1 MPVLFIVTGLFQLAL
16 AIHVAKT
23 GRPLYWIL
31 LIVMLPWIGGIAYLV
46 AEVLPGLRNDPTA
59 RRALRNIGSRIN
71 PEKNR
76 RRIEAELQLADTLDN
91 RRRLA
96 EECMQLGDFASAE
109 FLYQRCLT
117 GVYASDPH
125 FMLGMAT
132 AQAELGRF
140 AECKQTL
147 ESLIA
152 ANPAFRS
159 ADGHLL
165 YARAL
170 EQLGE
175 TEKALEEY
183 AALETGYPGEEARSR
198 YVVLLMGAGR
208 TEEAKRVFQSM
219 LDRDKTAPAYYR
231 KKERAWLDQARAA
244 MKANG

>member
-1 MPVLFIVTGLFQLAL
+1 MPVLFVLTGLFQLAL
-16 AIHVAKT
+16 AIHVART

-31 LIVMLPWIGGIAYLV
+31 LIVMLPWIGGVAYLI

-59 RRALRNIGSRIN
+59 RRALRTIGSRIN

-96 EECMQLGDFASAE
+96 QECMQLGDFESAE

-117 GVYASDPH
+117 GVYATDPH

-140 AECKQTL
+140 AECRTTL
-147 ESLIA
+147 ENLIA
-152 ANPAFRS
+152 ANPSFRS
-159 ADGHLL
+159 PDGHLL

-175 TEKALEEY
+175 TNKALEEY
-183 AALETGYPGEEARSR
+183 SALETGYPGEEARSR
-198 YVVLLMGAGR
+198 YVVLLLSAGR
-208 TEEAKRVFQSM
+208 ADEAKRVYQSM
-219 LDRDKTAPAYYR
+219 LDRDRTAPAYYR
-231 KKERAWLDQARAA
+231 KKERTWLEQARVAI
-244 MKANG
+244 KTI

>member
-16 AIHVAKT
+16 AIHVART

-46 AEVLPGLRNDPTA
+46 AEVLPGLRNDPST
-59 RRALRNIGSRIN
+59 RRALRNIGNRIN

-96 EECMQLGDFASAE
+96 EECMQLGDFDSAE

-140 AECKQTL
+140 AECRQTL
-147 ESLIA
+147 EKLIA
-152 ANPAFRS
+152 ANPSFRS

-170 EQLGE
+170 EQVGE
-175 TEKALEEY
+175 TDKALEEY

-198 YVVLLMGAGR
+198 YVVLLLSVSRA
-208 TEEAKRVFQSM
+208 EEAKRVFQSM
-219 LDRDKTAPAYYR
+219 LDRDRTAPAYYR

-244 MKANG
+244 MKAN

>member
-16 AIHVAKT
+16 AIHVART

-46 AEVLPGLRNDPTA
+46 AEVLPGLRNDPST
-59 RRALRNIGSRIN
+59 RRALRNIGNRIN

-96 EECMQLGDFASAE
+96 EECMQLGDFDSAE

-132 AQAELGRF
+132 AQAELSRF
-140 AECKQTL
+140 AECRQTL
-147 ESLIA
+147 EKLIA
-152 ANPAFRS
+152 ANPSFRS

-170 EQLGE
+170 EQVGE
-175 TEKALEEY
+175 TDKALEEY

-198 YVVLLMGAGR
+198 YVVLLMSVSRA
-208 TEEAKRVFQSM
+208 EEAKRVFQSM
-219 LDRDKTAPAYYR
+219 LDRDRTAPAYYR

-244 MKANG
+244 MKAN

>member
-1 MPVLFIVTGLFQLAL
+1 MPVLFVLTGLFQLAL
-16 AIHVAKT
+16 AIHVART

-31 LIVMLPWIGGIAYLV
+31 LIVMLPWIGGVAYLI

-59 RRALRNIGSRIN
+59 RRALRTIGSRIN

-96 EECMQLGDFASAE
+96 QECMQLGDFESAE

-117 GVYASDPH
+117 GVYATDPH

-132 AQAELGRF
+132 AQTELGHF
-140 AECKQTL
+140 AECRQTL
-147 ESLIA
+147 EKLIE

-175 TEKALEEY
+175 TDKALEEY
-183 AALETGYPGEEARSR
+183 SALETGYPGEEARSR
-198 YVVLLMGAGR
+198 YVLLLLSVGR
-208 TEEAKRVFQSM
+208 AQEAQRVYQSM
-219 LDRDKTAPAYYR
+219 VDRDRTAPAYYR
-231 KKERAWLDQARAA
+231 KKERAWLEQARVAI
-244 MKANG
+244 KAN